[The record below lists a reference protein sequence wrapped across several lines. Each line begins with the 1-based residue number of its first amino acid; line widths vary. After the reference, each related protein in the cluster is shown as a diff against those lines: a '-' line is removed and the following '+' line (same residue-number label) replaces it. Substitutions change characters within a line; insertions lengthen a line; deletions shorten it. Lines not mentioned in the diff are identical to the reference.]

1 VRGALRGNVGIC
13 EPQGGE
19 AGGLIHPRCLLPGA
33 HLLPCAASAKGRF
46 ACYHRGC
53 RCCRGRRERVRG
65 AHRAGNNSRD
75 PARANGAGSSSVS
88 LTPFLLFL
96 APSCPLSPRGRSEE
110 IEILHLWRSAA
121 HKNHRKSTPSPALL
135 ILIVAACI
143 HNSNMAQV
151 ITSISDHLAG
161 EAQHQ
166 ERGAH
171 VTTRVVRNSSC
182 HTHRCRRA
190 MTAGKS
196 PFADPRASQ
205 LAGPLLRYRL
215 ERGIPPSFSV
225 QGEASNSHPP

>member
-1 VRGALRGNVGIC
+1 MDPLSRKRGYVRGALRGNVGIC

-19 AGGLIHPRCLLPGA
+19 AGGLIHPRRLLPGA

-88 LTPFLLFL
+88 LAPFLLFL

-121 HKNHRKSTPSPALL
+121 LL
-135 ILIVAACI
+135 IL
-143 HNSNMAQV
+143 
-151 ITSISDHLAG
+151 
-161 EAQHQ
+161 
-166 ERGAH
+166 
-171 VTTRVVRNSSC
+171 SSS
-182 HTHRCRRA
+182 RRA
-190 MTAGKS
+190 STTATWLKS
-196 PFADPRASQ
+196 SHQFQTISREKHSIKSEEHTSQ
-205 LAGPLLRYRL
+205 PGLYEIPLATHIDVAG
-215 ERGIPPSFSV
+215 
-225 QGEASNSHPP
+225 Q